1 MEAGFTWSPTDQVRR
16 KRTWPPLG
24 PQSPCLQPLSSPCL
38 SVAVLIF
45 DLHIP
50 HFYQPSVLVGS
61 PGDIGSCA
69 QHCQGLDFG
78 THDLEG
84 LGGGTH
90 RSKSSHRD
98 DPEML
103 VACSPC
109 SLSTLGHSPHTSEA
123 GQAELVSL
131 LLASSVMEALVFHG
145 SFSTGLELGLHPTSR
160 GRGSGVPRPSSVGG
174 TGFTF
179 QPSTAKSRP
188 MLSFCLSSLWPQL
201 EGALS
206 WPLHSN
212 HTVQNQA
219 L

>member
-1 MEAGFTWSPTDQVRR
+1 MPSIAKGSTLALMISRDWEEGHTGASPHTEM
-16 KRTWPPLG
+16 T
-24 PQSPCLQPLSSPCL
+24 
-38 SVAVLIF
+38 
-45 DLHIP
+45 
-50 HFYQPSVLVGS
+50 
-61 PGDIGSCA
+61 
-69 QHCQGLDFG
+69 
-78 THDLEG
+78 
-84 LGGGTH
+84 
-90 RSKSSHRD
+90 
-98 DPEML
+98 PEML

-145 SFSTGLELGLHPTSR
+145 SFSTALELGLHPTSR

-188 MLSFCLSSLWPQL
+188 MLSFCLSSLGPQL